1 MAQNELQD
9 LLDRWRKAE
18 AKYRV
23 AADAVLDKG
32 AKGLDKSLVVELTKA
47 RVRADKRMQDFL
59 KRSVG

>member
-18 AKYRV
+18 TKYRA
-23 AADAVLDKG
+23 AADVVLDKG
-32 AKGLDKSLVVELTKA
+32 AKGLDKAEVVELTKT